1 MIIHFT
7 QHAENKIDTLIRHQ
21 FSLSRKQVIATVQ
34 KADQIEKAKK
44 GPLVVYQKKFSP
56 RYSLEVIAY
65 QEKSILK
72 IITFYPI

>member
-7 QHAENKIDTLIRHQ
+7 QHAENKIDTLARHQ

-34 KADQIEKAKK
+34 EADQIKKAKK
-44 GPLVVYQKKFSP
+44 GPLIVYQKKLSSQ
-56 RYSLEVIAY
+56 YSLEVIAY
-65 QEKSILK
+65 QEKFILR